1 MVNVK
6 PANQGRVAPA
16 MRPPAGTPQ
25 QPIRATQTMRAAQ
38 ASANT
43 VAPQP
48 GWLNAQ
54 VVGRAQAARDAITL
68 WLAIPRTQRA
78 PAPYQPG
85 QFVTLAL
92 PGAQGPIYRS
102 YSLCGDG
109 RTDAPWE
116 ITIKRQEGGR
126 ASNYLYSNAQPGLL
140 LQASAPVGTFTLPS
154 QLTPGMTL
162 VFVAMGSGI
171 TPIMGM
177 LRALAR
183 VAPSLRLR
191 VRLHYAYRSPED
203 AIYGPQLA
211 ALDPQR
217 QWLQQWHYLSAHNN
231 RMTVER
237 IIATTGF
244 ETQQAH
250 WYVCGSDHLK
260 RTLEAQLT
268 QYGVPEAQFH
278 SESFGE
284 MRRQSVA
291 AISRIS
297 QAAYD
302 TRGAGTAAMPA
313 VGRAARIKLADSG
326 VTLTARPGET
336 LLETL
341 ERSGYRTPFSCRA
354 GVCATCQLRL
364 VAGQVKRG
372 NDSGLS
378 AAQRASGVVLS
389 CVAQPVGDITLAS
402 AGGPRVAKPASGHAA
417 NKPVS
422 VRRPS
427 RTALRWALVVG
438 ALALFAGTW
447 SLTNHKPGVA
457 TAASSSTSSGSST
470 NTSGDDG
477 NSSGSSATATPS
489 GSSGVTTSPSFPS
502 NSGTGVS

>member
-6 PANQGRVAPA
+6 PASQGRVAPA
-16 MRPPAGTPQ
+16 MRAPAGTP
-25 QPIRATQTMRAAQ
+25 PTAQTMRAMQ
-38 ASANT
+38 AP
-43 VAPQP
+43 VAPTVQP

-85 QFVTLAL
+85 QFITLAL

-109 RTDAPWE
+109 RQDAPWE

-126 ASNYLYSNAQPGLL
+126 ASNYLYSNAQPGML
-140 LQASAPVGTFTLPS
+140 LQASAPVGTFTLPP

-162 VFVAMGSGI
+162 IFVATGSGI

-191 VRLHYAYRSPED
+191 VRLHYAYRTPDD

-231 RMTVER
+231 RMTGER
-237 IIATTGF
+237 VIAASGADA
-244 ETQQAH
+244 QRAH

-260 RTLEAQLT
+260 RALEAQLLRAGAP
-268 QYGVPEAQFH
+268 QAQFH

-291 AISRIS
+291 AISNLS
-297 QAAYD
+297 QRGMATPAA
-302 TRGAGTAAMPA
+302 AGRTT
-313 VGRAARIKLADSG
+313 ARIKLADSG
-326 VTLTARPGET
+326 VTLAAQPGET

-341 ERSGYRTPFSCRA
+341 ERSGYRPPFSCRA
-354 GVCATCQLRL
+354 GVCATCQLHV

-378 AAQRASGVVLS
+378 ASQRASGVILS
-389 CVAQPVGDITLAS
+389 CVAQPMGDITLAS
-402 AGGPRVAKPASGHAA
+402 AGGPRVARPAGAHAA
-417 NKPVS
+417 NKNVS
-422 VRRPS
+422 VRRPN

-457 TAASSSTSSGSST
+457 SASSSTSSSSGNSGSST
-470 NTSGDDG
+470 TTSGDDG
-477 NSSGSSATATPS
+477 GASATATPS
-489 GSSGVTTSPSFPS
+489 GSSGVSTSPSFPS

>member
-6 PANQGRVAPA
+6 PTNQGRVAPA

-25 QPIRATQTMRAAQ
+25 AASAMRAVPAPN
-38 ASANT
+38 AL
-43 VAPQP
+43 APQP
-48 GWLNAQ
+48 GWLSAQ

-85 QFVTLAL
+85 QFITLAL

-109 RTDAPWE
+109 RPDTPWE

-126 ASNYLYSNAQPGLL
+126 ASNYLYTNAQPGML
-140 LQASAPVGTFTLPS
+140 LQASAPVGTFTLPAR
-154 QLTPGMTL
+154 LMPGMTL
-162 VFVAMGSGI
+162 VFVATGSGI

-177 LRALAR
+177 LRALAPL
-183 VAPSLRLR
+183 APSLRLR
-191 VRLHYAYRSPED
+191 VRLHYAYRTPDD

-217 QWLQQWHYLSAHNN
+217 QWLQQWRYLSTNNN
-231 RMTVER
+231 RMTGER
-237 IIATTGF
+237 IIAATGSD
-244 ETQQAH
+244 TQQAH

-260 RTLEAQLT
+260 RALEAHLLQA
-268 QYGVPEAQFH
+268 GVPAAQFH

-291 AISRIS
+291 AISNIS
-297 QAAYD
+297 QRD
-302 TRGAGTAAMPA
+302 MVTPPA
-313 VGRAARIKLADSG
+313 TGRATARIKLADSG
-326 VTLTARPGET
+326 VTLMARPGET

-354 GVCATCQLRL
+354 GVCATCQLHV

-378 AAQRASGVVLS
+378 AQQRASGVVLS

-402 AGGPRVAKPASGHAA
+402 AGGPRVAKPATGHAA
-417 NKPVS
+417 NKS
-422 VRRPS
+422 VGIRRPS

-438 ALALFAGTW
+438 AVALFAGTW
-447 SLTNHKPGVA
+447 TLTDHKPVVA
-457 TAASSSTSSGSST
+457 SASSASSSSSSTTTTSS
-470 NTSGDDG
+470 SGDDG
-477 NSSGSSATATPS
+477 SSSATATPS
-489 GSSGVTTSPSFPS
+489 GSSGVTTSPSIPS